1 MGYSAVG
8 DFQMRMDRLTTSFQ
22 NALAESQSLALGQ
35 DHNQIDTLHLLLAL
49 LQQTSSSVKDVLRRV
64 GVNIPQFEAALHK
77 ALSNQPR
84 IKQPDGNI
92 QVSQELGRLLNL
104 TEKEASRLGDQY
116 VSSEVFLLAALSDRG
131 EAGHLL
137 RQYQVNADTLSEAI
151 KEMRGGEA
159 VNDANAED
167 SRQSLEKYCID
178 LTERA
183 EASKLDPVIGRDD
196 EIRRTIQVLQRRTKN
211 NPVLIGLPGVGKTAV
226 VEGLAQRIVNKEV
239 PDTLKNKRILSL
251 DMGSLLAGAKYRGE
265 FEERLKAVLKDVA
278 SCIVWVPPH
287 WMNTVNSLKKT
298 LRLNVVSRKS
308 WSMNLIWK
316 TPLPFYGA

>member
-1 MGYSAVG
+1 MG
-8 DFQMRMDRLTTSFQ
+8 
-22 NALAESQSLALGQ
+22 
-35 DHNQIDTLHLLLAL
+35 
-49 LQQTSSSVKDVLRRV
+49 
-64 GVNIPQFEAALHK
+64 
-77 ALSNQPR
+77 
-84 IKQPDGNI
+84 
-92 QVSQELGRLLNL
+92 
-104 TEKEASRLGDQY
+104 
-116 VSSEVFLLAALSDRG
+116 
-131 EAGHLL
+131 
-137 RQYQVNADTLSEAI
+137 
-151 KEMRGGEA
+151 
-159 VNDANAED
+159 
-167 SRQSLEKYCID
+167 
-178 LTERA
+178 
-183 EASKLDPVIGRDD
+183 
-196 EIRRTIQVLQRRTKN
+196 KN

-278 SCIVWVPPH
+278 KEEGRIILLLMKCTHWSEPGRAKELWMLAICSSQPWHVASCIVWVPPH